1 MPNLCGE
8 RVAIPD
14 TRQPGRH
21 RRCRE
26 GNRCPKPGAGGPHI
40 LIVRQSPP
48 KRDASRGRGWA
59 PRISRRPGCVFWK
72 EVVEVMETLNQVL
85 LIVHYLGLTLGFSV
99 GITNVVVSVVNART
113 APEMQPVLR
122 PIPPIMSRI
131 GEVGLAL
138 LWATGITLIY
148 TRWNGWEMLPALF
161 KVKLGAVI
169 VLTLAVGIIAHLG
182 RRIKRGD
189 TGAAKNIENF
199 GKLAS
204 LSALVALV
212 FAVLAFG

>member
-1 MPNLCGE
+1 
-8 RVAIPD
+8 
-14 TRQPGRH
+14 
-21 RRCRE
+21 
-26 GNRCPKPGAGGPHI
+26 
-40 LIVRQSPP
+40 
-48 KRDASRGRGWA
+48 
-59 PRISRRPGCVFWK
+59 
-72 EVVEVMETLNQVL
+72 METLNQVL

-99 GITNVVVSVVNART
+99 GITNIVVSVVNART
-113 APEMQPVLR
+113 APEMQPALR

-138 LWATGITLIY
+138 LWVTGVTLIY
-148 TRWNGWEMLPALF
+148 TRWNGWEMLPTLF